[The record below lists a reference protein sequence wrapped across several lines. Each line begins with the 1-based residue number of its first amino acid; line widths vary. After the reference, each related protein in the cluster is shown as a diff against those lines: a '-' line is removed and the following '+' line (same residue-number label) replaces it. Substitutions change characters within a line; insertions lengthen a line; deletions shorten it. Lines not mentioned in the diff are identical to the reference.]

1 RHEIYNR
8 LGQDWVF
15 YYAAEAIF
23 TPVLYP
29 QKAGEAKEAID
40 SLPEGAE
47 KDQLLSLWGRGA
59 EIIETWFEAVAWDE
73 YKVIGFNSHFN
84 QNMASLALAKRIKD
98 THPDLTICVGG
109 ANAEGVSGRQM
120 LESFPFIDYV
130 FSGAADQTFPE
141 FVERLIRNPLL
152 LQAEQFPGL
161 VWRGVNGSIEYNRA
175 TTLCDMKSVPL
186 PDFDDF
192 FLQLDENC
200 MGETHLHR
208 EERLIPYE
216 ISRGCWWG
224 EISHCTFC
232 GLNGE
237 AMRYRVKPD
246 AQVLD
251 ELEALVGKYKPFKV
265 CCLDNI
271 LPREF
276 FKNLLPEMIRREIPC
291 EFSFEV
297 KANLNREQVELIS
310 QIGTT
315 EIQPGIESLSTRI
328 LGLMQKGA
336 SMLHNVRMLRL
347 AQEHEMEVIW
357 LHLYKFPYERLE
369 DYEQVVDLMPKLYHL
384 HPPVQFDT
392 NMSVRRF
399 SPYFDRPEEYGIVN
413 MRTAGHFSKLYDL
426 PEKALF
432 NLAYRFDF
440 DYADGVPAGEREK
453 IPSTLQPALTI
464 WRKAFAR
471 GADLALFTGQGESL
485 VVDSRGEDIKAF
497 WLGREAHYLMKFF
510 DTMRSAE
517 NLERFASKEA
527 YEDIW
532 YDEKQARVDISGYAR
547 RLEAVGIEVRRIDA
561 EMGLCLSEL
570 IASGLVLEENQTY
583 LSVAI
588 PRDAQILNRQLP
600 LLPDTV
606 VLEVPQESVAVSAVS
621 AQ

>member
-1 RHEIYNR
+1 
-8 LGQDWVF
+8 
-15 YYAAEAIF
+15 
-23 TPVLYP
+23 
-29 QKAGEAKEAID
+29 
-40 SLPEGAE
+40 
-47 KDQLLSLWGRGA
+47 
-59 EIIETWFEAVAWDE
+59 
-73 YKVIGFNSHFN
+73 FN

-200 MGETHLHR
+200 MSETHLHR

-347 AQEHEMEVIW
+347 AQEHEME
-357 LHLYKFPYERLE
+357 
-369 DYEQVVDLMPKLYHL
+369 
-384 HPPVQFDT
+384 
-392 NMSVRRF
+392 
-399 SPYFDRPEEYGIVN
+399 
-413 MRTAGHFSKLYDL
+413 
-426 PEKALF
+426 
-432 NLAYRFDF
+432 
-440 DYADGVPAGEREK
+440 
-453 IPSTLQPALTI
+453 
-464 WRKAFAR
+464 
-471 GADLALFTGQGESL
+471 
-485 VVDSRGEDIKAF
+485 
-497 WLGREAHYLMKFF
+497 
-510 DTMRSAE
+510 
-517 NLERFASKEA
+517 
-527 YEDIW
+527 
-532 YDEKQARVDISGYAR
+532 
-547 RLEAVGIEVRRIDA
+547 
-561 EMGLCLSEL
+561 
-570 IASGLVLEENQTY
+570 
-583 LSVAI
+583 
-588 PRDAQILNRQLP
+588 
-600 LLPDTV
+600 
-606 VLEVPQESVAVSAVS
+606 
-621 AQ
+621 